1 MNGAGSMATALSAC
15 GPPIEDPLALFDLI
29 PLPAWI
35 FDASTLRFLCVNE
48 AAIERYGFSRDEF
61 LSMSISEIRP
71 LPERPRL
78 MEEFSRHSKPTS
90 FRQRWWHQTKSGEVF
105 QVEVSSRALTFHGR
119 DAYLVIAID
128 MSEQL
133 RLQEALFHSRRRL
146 QALFD
151 NALDAILLA
160 NDAGEYVDA
169 NAAAC
174 ALLGCNRDQIL
185 KLHVWDVP
193 ADVTPG
199 HARESWNRF
208 LKDGSMS
215 GGYRLRACDGTI
227 HDVEFRSVANVLPGL
242 HLAILR
248 DVTREN
254 AIRSEAQERLRESH
268 EQSRRAAA
276 RLRARREEDRTR
288 IARELHDQL
297 GQALAVLKIDLHWL
311 GHQTTGAQ
319 KRSQGLPEKIDN
331 MIRVV
336 DDTIARVRRLSSE
349 LRPPVLDKLGLVAA
363 VEWEAEE
370 FAHRTRIQTHFS
382 SGIEHVGLD
391 RGRSTAVFRILQEAL
406 TNVATHAAAANVR
419 ISVSVANTHLRIA
432 VSDDGRGMAAD
443 QMISGRALGILGM
456 RERASLLG
464 GTVAVRRRRRRG
476 TVVTIGIPLAERR
489 RAPRDDWND

>member
-1 MNGAGSMATALSAC
+1 MATAFSSC
-15 GPPIEDPLALFDLI
+15 GAPIGDPLALFDLI

-35 FDASTLRFLCVNE
+35 FDAETLRFLCVN
-48 AAIERYGFSRDEF
+48 ASAIGRYGFSREEF
-61 LSMSISEIRP
+61 LAMSISEIRP
-71 LPERPRL
+71 PAERPRL
-78 MEEFSRHSKPTS
+78 IEEFNRHSQSTS
-90 FRQRWWHQTKSGEVF
+90 YRQRWWHQTKSGEVF
-105 QVEVSSRALTFHGR
+105 QVEVSSRALTFQGR
-119 DAYLVIAID
+119 AAYFVVAID

-174 ALLGCNRDQIL
+174 ALLGCNRDGIL
-185 KLHVWDVP
+185 KLHVWDLAP
-193 ADVTPG
+193 EGSPSRT
-199 HARESWNRF
+199 HECWKKF

-215 GGYRLRACDGTI
+215 GGYSLRACDGTTR
-227 HDVEFRSVANVLPGL
+227 DVEFRSVANVLPGL

-254 AIRSEAQERLRESH
+254 AIRREAQERLRESH

-311 GHQTTGAQ
+311 GHQVEVGPAT
-319 KRSQGLPEKIDN
+319 RLPALNAKIDN

-336 DDTIARVRRLSSE
+336 DDTISRVRRLSSE
-349 LRPPVLDKLGLVAA
+349 LRPPVLDKLGLLAA

-370 FAHRTRIQTHFS
+370 FAHRTRIHTRVS
-382 SGIEHVGLD
+382 TGIEHVGLD

-419 ISVSVANTHLRIA
+419 ISVSVADTHLRIA
-432 VSDDGRGMAAD
+432 VSDDGRGVAAE
-443 QMISGRALGILGM
+443 QTAGSRALGILGM

-464 GTVAVRRRRRRG
+464 GTVAVRRGRRRG
-476 TVVTIGIPLAERR
+476 TVVTIGIPLADRR
-489 RAPRDDWND
+489 RVPRDDWND

>member
-1 MNGAGSMATALSAC
+1 MATALSPC

-35 FDASTLRFLCVNE
+35 FDTATLRFLCVNA
-48 AAIERYGFSRDEF
+48 AAIERYGFSREEF
-61 LSMSISEIRP
+61 LSMAISEIRP
-71 LPERPRL
+71 AAERRRL
-78 MEEFSRHSKPTS
+78 MEQFNRHSQPTS
-90 FRQRWWHQTKSGEVF
+90 YRQRWWHQTKSGEVF
-105 QVEVSSRALTFHGR
+105 QVEVSSRALTFQGR

-174 ALLGCNRDQIL
+174 ALLRCNRDEIL
-185 KLHVWDVP
+185 KLHVWDLP
-193 ADVTPG
+193 ADVTPSHTRAG
-199 HARESWNRF
+199 WNGF

-254 AIRSEAQERLRESH
+254 GIRREAQERLRESH

-311 GHQTTGAQ
+311 GHQTMMGPQSRAQELTG
-319 KRSQGLPEKIDN
+319 KIEN
-331 MIRVV
+331 MIRVL
-336 DDTIARVRRLSSE
+336 DDTISRVRRLSSE

-363 VEWEAEE
+363 VEWEAEK
-370 FAHRTRIQTHFS
+370 FAHRTRIQTHVS
-382 SGIEHVGLD
+382 SGVEHVGLD

-432 VSDDGRGMAAD
+432 VSDDGRGIAAE
-443 QMISGRALGILGM
+443 QTAGRRALGILGM

-464 GTVAVRRRRRRG
+464 GTVAVRRGRRRG
-476 TVVTIGIPLAERR
+476 TVVIIGIPLADRR